1 MTDIT
6 ISGVDKVL
14 LRNYSFVL
22 HNYLVA
28 TRIAQLVFRDGVG
41 WGGVGWGVITLDQA
55 AHLRDATLEM
65 GWGGMGC
72 DNVGSS
78 CALT

>member
-41 WGGVGWGVITLDQA
+41 WGGVG
-55 AHLRDATLEM
+55 
-65 GWGGMGC
+65 C